1 MIKISKYCREQNM
14 KLTGVIY
21 KITNIINNKV
31 YIGQT
36 VNTIKYRWHKHCNSD
51 GCRSLHNAILKYGKE
66 NFNIEIIETLP
77 IEKLDER
84 EIYWISF
91 YKSNT
96 KKFGYNILLGG
107 NLGRKGFSKL
117 SKEQINEIIELD
129 KQGITHIEIGKK
141 FNINRKTVTFILRRE
156 SDYTSKH
163 ILLYERKDL
172 NEIKEFL
179 KINPTSKEVM
189 EKFKI
194 SSVALFKFTKSIGY
208 HFLHSSKR
216 RPVRI

>member
-1 MIKISKYCREQNM
+1 M

-21 KITNIINNKV
+21 KITNVINNKV

-36 VNTIKYRWHKHCNSD
+36 VNTIKHRWYQHCNRK
-51 GCRSLHNAILKYGKE
+51 GCTSLYNAILKYGKE

-156 SDYTSKH
+156 SDYTSKA
-163 ILLYERKDL
+163 IPLYERKDL
-172 NEIKEFL
+172 EEIKEFL
-179 KINPTSKEVM
+179 KTNPTAKEVR

-194 SSVALFKFTKSIGY
+194 SNVTLFKFTKSIGY

>member
-1 MIKISKYCREQNM
+1 M
-14 KLTGVIY
+14 KLTGIIY

-36 VNTIKYRWHKHCNSD
+36 VNTIKQRWNKHCHSN
-51 GCRSLHNAILKYGKE
+51 GCRSLYNAILKYGKE

-77 IEKLDER
+77 IEELDKR
-84 EIYWISF
+84 EIYWINY
-91 YKSNT
+91 YKSNN

-117 SKEQINEIIELD
+117 NKEQINEIIELD

-156 SDYTSKH
+156 SNYMSKA
-163 ILLYERKDL
+163 IPLYERKDL

-179 KINPTSKEVM
+179 KTNPMSKEVR
-189 EKFKI
+189 EKFNI
-194 SSVALFKFTKSIGY
+194 SSATLFKFTKSIGY
-208 HFLHSSKR
+208 HFIPSYKR
-216 RPVRI
+216 RK

>member
-1 MIKISKYCREQNM
+1 M
-14 KLTGVIY
+14 KLTGIIY

-36 VNTIKYRWHKHCNSD
+36 VNNIKQRWNKHCHCN
-51 GCRSLHNAILKYGKE
+51 GCRSLYNAILKYGKE

-77 IEKLDER
+77 IEELDER
-84 EIYWISF
+84 EIYWINY
-91 YKSNT
+91 YKSNN

-117 SKEQINEIIELD
+117 NKEQINEIIELD

-156 SDYTSKH
+156 SGYTSKK
-163 ILLYERKDL
+163 ISLYERKDL

-179 KINPTSKEVM
+179 KTNPMAKEVR
-189 EKFKI
+189 EKFNI
-194 SSVALFKFTKSIGY
+194 SNTTLFKFTKAIGY
-208 HFLHSSKR
+208 HFIPSYKR
-216 RPVRI
+216 RK

>member
-1 MIKISKYCREQNM
+1 M
-14 KLTGVIY
+14 KLTGIIY

-36 VNTIKYRWHKHCNSD
+36 VNTIKQRWNKHCHSN
-51 GCRSLHNAILKYGKE
+51 GCRSLYNAILKYGKE

-77 IEKLDER
+77 IEELDER
-84 EIYWISF
+84 EIYWINY
-91 YKSNT
+91 YKSNN

-117 SKEQINEIIELD
+117 NKEQINEIIELD

-156 SDYTSKH
+156 SNYTSKA
-163 ILLYERKDL
+163 IPLYERK
-172 NEIKEFL
+172 I
-179 KINPTSKEVM
+179 
-189 EKFKI
+189 
-194 SSVALFKFTKSIGY
+194 
-208 HFLHSSKR
+208 
-216 RPVRI
+216 

>member
-1 MIKISKYCREQNM
+1 M

-156 SDYTSKH
+156 SNYTTKITRYKDRH
-163 ILLYERKDL
+163 AYAHAHAHDQAHDLHKRCTIYAHDQLQHDQALYG
-172 NEIKEFL
+172 
-179 KINPTSKEVM
+179 
-189 EKFKI
+189 
-194 SSVALFKFTKSIGY
+194 SSTC
-208 HFLHSSKR
+208 
-216 RPVRI
+216 